1 MSVFSIKQSLAR
13 KNYWGETTIFKMK
26 WLLFT
31 LWIALIFKEI
41 AWLVVGLE
49 FWRQSGLGVII
60 SFGLPITIIILALL
74 NFSYGAMG
82 LRNPEIRKLSIVTIL
97 SALICSSL
105 AMIGLW
111 GVISGVR

>member
-1 MSVFSIKQSLAR
+1 
-13 KNYWGETTIFKMK
+13 MK

-31 LWIALIFKEI
+31 LWMALIFNEI
-41 AWLVVGLE
+41 AWPVVGLE

-74 NFSYGAMG
+74 NFSYGIMG
-82 LRNPEIRKLSIVTIL
+82 LRNPEIRQLSIVSIL

-111 GVISGVR
+111 GVISGAR